1 MTNFQEQLQNIK
13 KQQNTYNK
21 DFKTYA
27 QQIDILKQR
36 GLNISNASYA
46 LSKLQHIN
54 YYRLSAYFLPFQYP
68 KDGDKKDI
76 FLEDKSFEDIIQLYY
91 FDSELR
97 KIIFEAI
104 ESIEVYFRTQ
114 ITYSHASRYEPF
126 GYLKEESFQTSHEF
140 FEKVMLNLKDETKR
154 SEELFIGHFKDKY
167 QTSDLPI
174 WAVVEVVSFGTISK
188 LYSILKTQEQK
199 EVIQSLHG
207 INNNVFKNWL
217 HGLSVL
223 RNICAHHSRL
233 WNKTLGVKFEIP
245 RKLDQFK
252 SIKKT
257 FYSDEKQKEIEIN
270 LNDKIFFAL
279 SVIEY
284 ILTCIGEDEIDFKSK
299 IKALLKKYPKVNVK
313 SMGFIDNWE
322 ENSIWRDNE

>member
-1 MTNFQEQLQNIK
+1 MTNLQEQLQDIK
-13 KQQNTYNK
+13 NQQNSYNK
-21 DFKTYA
+21 AFKTYEE
-27 QQIDILKQR
+27 QIDILKQR
-36 GLNISNASYA
+36 KLNISNESYA

-54 YYRLSAYFLPFQYP
+54 YYRLSAYFLPFQHP
-68 KDGDKKDI
+68 KNGDKKDI
-76 FLEDKSFEDIIQLYY
+76 FLEEKSFEDIIQLYY

-114 ITYSHASRYEPF
+114 ITYSHASRYETF
-126 GYLKEESFQTSHEF
+126 GYLKKENFQTSQEF
-140 FEKVMLNLKDETKR
+140 FDKVMENLESETKR
-154 SEELFIGHFKDKY
+154 SEELFIKHFQDRY

-188 LYSILKTQEQK
+188 LYAILKTQEQK
-199 EVIQSLHG
+199 EVIKNLKG

-257 FYSDEKQKEIEIN
+257 IYDKEKEEDIEIN

-284 ILTCIGEDEIDFKSK
+284 ILTSIGEDEIDFKLK
-299 IKALLKKYPKVNVK
+299 IKALLAKYPKVDIK
-313 SMGFIDNWE
+313 SMG
-322 ENSIWRDNE
+322 